1 MREGSFARVG
11 SRPAH
16 GRYLPSCVMLR
27 TESVSPAVD
36 ARASL
41 AAGQRGRESDSIGV

>member
-11 SRPAH
+11 SRRTV
-16 GRYLPSCVMLR
+16 RYLDTCVMLR